1 MERDIVER
9 LREGTGPIKP
19 NLIDDAADT
28 IERLRAR
35 VDQLEADALA
45 LAGERDAAR
54 QEVCLLDADTAEDQV
69 EYARQ
74 RGWDCFKE
82 DGK

>member
-1 MERDIVER
+1 MDRDIVQR

-35 VDQLEADALA
+35 VGQLEADASA
-45 LAGERDAAR
+45 LAAERDEAR
-54 QEVCLLDADTAEDQV
+54 REICSLGPDEI
-69 EYARQ
+69 EYRIQCAKE